1 MILSYIQKI
10 IQEQQD
16 KGVNP
21 LYIRSSIKEYLQI
34 IVLDYIYRTNEYKS
48 SLIFTGGTCL
58 RHLYGI
64 DRLSEDL
71 DFDYLDLVNAEEF
84 ASKLEGYFTSSLKYS
99 DLKTSIKQQGKQLLL
114 KFPLLRKLGISGQN
128 ESEMLYVKIDISPVV
143 GSSYKAIKTSKSAF
157 GYNFVALHYDLP
169 SLFAGKLSAILSRN
183 LLTGID
189 NKQTIKGR
197 DFYDLLWYLKG
208 KSSLNMDLL
217 KERIYEPNLT
227 IDQLTMLV
235 DDKVKKACTIY
246 KSDFKNDL
254 VPFISS
260 KDFIADYVDNYLEEY
275 KRYGFSISSI

>member
-64 DRLSEDL
+64 DRLSEDI
-71 DFDYLDLVNAEEF
+71 DFDYVDVVNAEEF

-169 SLFAGKLSAILSRN
+169 SLFAGKVSAILSRN

-254 VPFISS
+254 VPFISN
-260 KDFIADYVDNYLEEY
+260 KDFDLS
-275 KRYGFSISSI
+275 KLSCWFLPLFS

>member
-16 KGVNP
+16 KGANP

-34 IVLDYIYRTNEYKS
+34 IVLDYIYRINEYKS
-48 SLIFTGGTCL
+48 NLIFTGGTCL

-64 DRLSEDL
+64 DRLSEYL

-84 ASKLEGYFTSSLKYS
+84 AGKLEEYFTSSLKYS

-169 SLFAGKLSAILSRN
+169 SLFAGKVSAILSRN

-227 IDQLTMLV
+227 LDQLTVLM
-235 DDKVKKACTIY
+235 DDKVNEACTIY

-254 VPFISS
+254 VPFISN
-260 KDFIADYVDNYLEEY
+260 KGFIADYVDNYLEEY

>member
-64 DRLSEDL
+64 DRLSEDI
-71 DFDYLDLVNAEEF
+71 DFDYVDVVNAEEF

-99 DLKTSIKQQGKQLLL
+99 DLKISIKQQGKQLLL

-169 SLFAGKLSAILSRN
+169 SLFAGKVSAILSRN

-254 VPFISS
+254 VPFISN
-260 KDFIADYVDNYLEEY
+260 KDFDLS
-275 KRYGFSISSI
+275 KLSCWFLPLFS